1 MPLSQMPFSRRI
13 FRGRTLVA
21 AVFVA
26 AISAP
31 ALIAAP
37 TCDADNGAIM
47 LPQGFCALVAADNL
61 GTARHLVVAPNGD
74 VYVALQDTGE
84 KGGVAALRDT
94 NGDGKFEVKE
104 HFGQGSVTGIALHS
118 GYLYLAGP
126 NTVVRYKMT
135 PGQLKPSGEP
145 ETVVAGLPGVR
156 QHGDKGITF
165 DDKGS
170 LYVNVGAPSNACQ
183 TKDRTAQSQGQ
194 DPCPILEH
202 NGGIWKFD
210 ANKLGQK
217 QEDGMRFATGLRQM
231 PAIAWHD
238 GAVYIAMNNRDQLD
252 VMWPGKFTAQEN
264 AERPAEPLYR
274 AVAGSNFGWPYC
286 FWDYGQK
293 KFFMNPEYGGDGK
306 TTGRCGDF
314 TPPVTAFPAHW
325 APVDLMFY
333 TASKLFP
340 SHYNGGAFIA
350 FHGSWNRLPLEQAG
364 YNITFQP
371 FAGGKPSGNFE
382 VFASG
387 FTAKS
392 PLMNPND
399 AAARPDGVAEGPDGS
414 LYISDSQKGKIWRV
428 LYRGGK

>member
-1 MPLSQMPFSRRI
+1 MPSFRNTLACGTILS
-13 FRGRTLVA
+13 
-21 AVFVA
+21 AVF
-26 AISAP
+26 ISA
-31 ALIAAP
+31 LGAAP
-37 TCDADNGAIM
+37 ACDADNGGIT

-61 GTARHLVVAPNGD
+61 GTARHLAVAPNGD
-74 VYVALQDTGE
+74 VFVALQGMGE
-84 KGGVAALRDT
+84 MGGVAALRDT

-104 HFGQGSVTGIALHS
+104 HFGQGSLTGIALHN
-118 GYLYLAGP
+118 GYLYVAGP
-126 NTVVRYKMT
+126 NTVLRYKMK
-135 PGQLKPSGEP
+135 PGELKPSGEP
-145 ETVVAGLPGVR
+145 ETVVTGLPGVR

-165 DDKGS
+165 DGKGS

-183 TKDRTAQSQGQ
+183 TKDRQAKSEGQ

-210 ANKLGQK
+210 ENRLGQK
-217 QEDGMRFATGLRQM
+217 QKDGTRFATGLRQM

-286 FWDYGQK
+286 FYDFGQK
-293 KFFMNPEYGGDGK
+293 KFFLNPEYGGDGK
-306 TTGRCGDF
+306 TVGRCAEF
-314 TPPVTAFPAHW
+314 TTPVAAFPAHW

-333 TASKLFP
+333 SGNQFP
-340 SHYNGGAFIA
+340 GRYKGGAFIA
-350 FHGSWNRLPLEQAG
+350 FHGSWNRSPLEQAG

-371 FAGGKPSGNFE
+371 FSNGKPSGNFE

-387 FTAKS
+387 FTGKT

-399 AAARPDGVAEGPDGS
+399 AVARPDGVAQGPDGS
-414 LYISDSQKGKIWRV
+414 LYIGDSQKGRIWRV